1 MLGGNAET
9 LEKYANQ
16 RLASKSYKIIE
27 IYVKSFILEGV
38 LGGQAEARK
47 LSEDSDWQQQQQQA
61 AAASSSSMHQQK
73 HAAAVGSS
81 RQADRQQQA
90 AADRQTGRQRIRA
103 DRNR

>member
-47 LSEDSDWQQQQQQA
+47 LSEDSDWQQQP
-61 AAASSSSMHQQK
+61 
-73 HAAAVGSS
+73 AAAVCTSKS
-81 RQADRQQQA
+81 MQQQ
-90 AADRQTGRQRIRA
+90 
-103 DRNR
+103 

>member
-1 MLGGNAET
+1 MHSVGVLGGNAET

-47 LSEDSDWQQQQQQA
+47 LSEDSDWQQQQQQQA
-61 AAASSSSMHQQK
+61 AAASSSS
-73 HAAAVGSS
+73 
-81 RQADRQQQA
+81 RQQQQA
-90 AADRQTGRQRIRA
+90 AAGRQTGSSRQQQTGRQA
-103 DRNR
+103 DSG

>member
-47 LSEDSDWQQQQQQA
+47 LSEDSDWQQQQQQQQQAAA

-73 HAAAVGSS
+73 HAAAAVGSS
-81 RQADRQQQA
+81 RQADRQQ
-90 AADRQTGRQRIRA
+90 
-103 DRNR
+103 

>member
-47 LSEDSDWQQQQQQA
+47 LSEDSDWQQQQA
-61 AAASSSSMHQQK
+61 AAASSSSMHQ
-73 HAAAVGSS
+73 SM
-81 RQADRQQQA
+81 QQQ
-90 AADRQTGRQRIRA
+90 
-103 DRNR
+103 